1 MALPHGLAARLAARR
16 QEVDDA
22 EGMQTASYGGTRS
35 FGAPRGTIV
44 KNGVDKAMSKLFPKY
59 NFTAKPSTGHVGLV
73 NQGTGATAHTHTLL
87 REWHSRTT
95 TTNTPNHPHPNKH
108 AHRRHLLPEQFAANH
123 VHDA

>member
-1 MALPHGLAARLAARR
+1 MALPHGLAARLAARK

-73 NQGTGATAHTHTLL
+73 NQGTGAAIHFCDSDAVVRQQQTHPATPPTQQT
-87 REWHSRTT
+87 RTQAPLAT
-95 TTNTPNHPHPNKH
+95 
-108 AHRRHLLPEQFAANH
+108 
-123 VHDA
+123 